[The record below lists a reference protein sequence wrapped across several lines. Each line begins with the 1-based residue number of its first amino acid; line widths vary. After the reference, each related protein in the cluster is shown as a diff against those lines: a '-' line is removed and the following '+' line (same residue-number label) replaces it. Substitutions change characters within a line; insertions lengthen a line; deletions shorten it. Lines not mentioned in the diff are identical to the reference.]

1 MSEQIEA
8 CEGWRLLGPD
18 DVLRHGDEMLFYV
31 DRKPY
36 WMDEPDACFNQPVAK
51 HFTYRRR
58 IPAKPEPLELK
69 DSNGELDANAG
80 PKDCSLMQDG
90 RGELPEVIVLS
101 GIDDIRKLGE
111 WFISVADWREAQDGG
126 NPNER

>member
-1 MSEQIEA
+1 MSEIEA
-8 CEGWRLLGPD
+8 GDGWRLIDKEKDTP
-18 DVLRHGDEMLFYV
+18 REGDEFWSVMLQEWGPLWQGEAFLTGY
-31 DRKPY
+31 
-36 WMDEPDACFNQPVAK
+36 
-51 HFTYRRR
+51 TYRRR

-69 DSNGELDANAG
+69 DSNGELDASAG

-111 WFISVADWREAQDGG
+111 WLISVAEWREAQDAAK
-126 NPNER
+126 